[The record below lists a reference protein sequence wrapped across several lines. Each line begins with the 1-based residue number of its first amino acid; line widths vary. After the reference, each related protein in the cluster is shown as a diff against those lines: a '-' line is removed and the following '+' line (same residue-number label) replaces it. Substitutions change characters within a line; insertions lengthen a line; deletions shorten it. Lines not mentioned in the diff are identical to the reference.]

1 METSINVDASIAET
15 RDKSLEISGKF
26 AQLSIDDTVLASN
39 DFITMVPVGDSSE
52 GYGWRVNR
60 EEITETDSKEV
71 GDE

>member
-52 GYGWRVNR
+52 GYGWRVTR
-60 EEITETDSKEV
+60 EEFTETDDKEV